1 MSNYKSQVEKTST
14 IRFIN
19 LYSLFSRDFLKGEC
33 HILLIPGYQR
43 GFKWAVKPDEEMSS
57 VEYFTHSLVNNSKN
71 SREDF
76 FLQGIT
82 VYENGNT
89 IEIVDGQQ
97 RITTLY
103 LLLWCLGK
111 ENISETTLK
120 YESRCDTE
128 DLLGSLKS
136 IDPKAFDAQIIDC
149 DSQDTTFIKQ
159 GIHQI
164 NDILKQD
171 VNIQDLLEFIK
182 HKIKVIYVP
191 IRKEKIVS
199 TFTMMNGAKAVMR
212 DEELVK
218 AEMLKRV
225 SQIMNT
231 PTINFENLDSAFEEI
246 RRYSALDWKTAML
259 RSQYARDWDK
269 WLQWWYQP
277 EVIKFFSF
285 TKRPMGL
292 LLNTLL
298 RDLEKEHTSED
309 VNFRE
314 FCEKVLKDN
323 NVTVVFEDLRKLQK
337 KFEDLYN
344 DSAIYNYLGTAIKC
358 TDNKSRYDVI
368 KIFRERINDVE
379 YLRRFVARL
388 VYGCPLDDAKD
399 FTRDI
404 TVTKQNFNNAILNKF
419 VYNQHDR
426 EAFRLLLWLN
436 VLQDVKLQR
445 KFNFNIAES
454 KSLEHIHPK
463 SKVYHEEEIDGLK
476 EYLTGAGDDAPFNGT
491 LPEGVIMRSDI
502 ENYAEKEVGAK
513 LTEHSI
519 SNLVLLYKRDN
530 SEFNNKSFAEKKL
543 ILFNMDVQTPKE
555 LKRIFESRSL
565 IHTMSKFAKSDWT
578 PADMI
583 EYYNEV
589 KGILEKGLEND

>member
-1 MSNYKSQVEKTST
+1 MSQVGITSD

-19 LYSLFSRDFLKGEC
+19 LYSLFSRDFFKGES
-33 HILLIPGYQR
+33 HTLLIPGYQR
-43 GFKWAVKPDEEMSS
+43 GFKWAVKPNEEMSS
-57 VEYFTHSLVNNSKN
+57 VQYFTHCLIDNSKN
-71 SREDF
+71 CQEDY

-82 VYENGNT
+82 VYENGN
-89 IEIVDGQQ
+89 IVEIVDGQQ

-111 ENISETTLK
+111 ENINETTLK
-120 YESRCDTE
+120 YESRQDTE
-128 DLLGSLKS
+128 DLLESLKS
-136 IDPKAFDAQIIDC
+136 IDPITFDSKIEDR

-159 GIHQI
+159 AINQI
-164 NDILKQD
+164 KDILTGDIDKQA
-171 VNIQDLLEFIK
+171 LLEFIK
-182 HKIKVIYVP
+182 HNIKVIYVP

-212 DEELVK
+212 EEELVK

-225 SQIMNT
+225 SHVMNAQ
-231 PTINFENLDSAFEEI
+231 TINFDNLDSAFEEI
-246 RRYSALDWKTAML
+246 RRYSALDWQTAML

-269 WLQWWYQP
+269 WLQWWNQP

-285 TKRPMGL
+285 AKRPMGL

-314 FCEKVLKDN
+314 FCEKVLTD

-344 DSAIYNYLGTAIKC
+344 NPVTYNYLGVAIKC
-358 TDNKSRYDVI
+358 TDSKKRYEVV
-368 KIFRERINDVE
+368 KIFRERINDKE
-379 YLRRFVARL
+379 FLQHFVARL
-388 VYGCPLDDAKD
+388 VYGCSLEDAKD
-399 FTRDI
+399 FTKDI
-404 TVTKQNFNNAILNKF
+404 TSTMLYFNNAILSEI
-419 VYNQHDR
+419 VYQQYDG

-436 VLQDVKLQR
+436 VLQDIKLHR

-463 SKVYHEEEIDGLK
+463 SKVYHEVELDGQTK
-476 EYLTGAGDDAPFNGT
+476 YLTGADDEAGFNGT
-491 LPEGVIMRSDI
+491 LPDGVIMRSDI
-502 ENYAEKEVGAK
+502 ENYAKEEVGIK

-519 SNLVLLYKRDN
+519 SNLVLLYIRDN
-530 SEFNNKSFAEKKL
+530 SEFNDKSFEVKKE
-543 ILFNMDVQTPKE
+543 ILFNMDIKNPKE
-555 LKRIFESRSL
+555 RERVFESRSL
-565 IHTMSKFAKSDWT
+565 IHTMSKFAKSKWT
-578 PADMI
+578 PANMV
-583 EYYNEV
+583 EYYKEI
-589 KGILEKGLEND
+589 KGVLEKGLENE

>member
-1 MSNYKSQVEKTST
+1 MSQVGITSD

-19 LYSLFSRDFLKGEC
+19 LYSLFSRDFFKGES
-33 HILLIPGYQR
+33 HTLLIPGYQR
-43 GFKWAVKPDEEMSS
+43 GFKWAVKPNEEMSS
-57 VEYFTHSLVNNSKN
+57 VEYFTHCLIDNSKN
-71 SREDF
+71 CQEDY

-82 VYENGNT
+82 VYENGN
-89 IEIVDGQQ
+89 IVEIVDGQQ

-111 ENISETTLK
+111 ENINETTLK
-120 YESRCDTE
+120 YESRQDTE
-128 DLLGSLKS
+128 DLLESLKS
-136 IDPKAFDAQIIDC
+136 IDPITFDAQIEDR

-159 GIHQI
+159 AINQI
-164 NDILKQD
+164 KDILTGDIDKQA
-171 VNIQDLLEFIK
+171 LLEFIK
-182 HKIKVIYVP
+182 HNIKVIYVP

-212 DEELVK
+212 EEELVK

-225 SQIMNT
+225 SHVMNAQ
-231 PTINFENLDSAFEEI
+231 TINFDNLDSAFEEI
-246 RRYSALDWKTAML
+246 RRYSALDWQTAML

-269 WLQWWYQP
+269 WLQWWNQP

-285 TKRPMGL
+285 AKRPMGL

-314 FCEKVLKDN
+314 FCEKVLTD

-344 DSAIYNYLGTAIKC
+344 NPVTYNYLGVAIKC
-358 TDNKSRYDVI
+358 TDSKKRYEVV
-368 KIFRERINDVE
+368 KIFRERINDKE
-379 YLRRFVARL
+379 FLQHFVARL
-388 VYGCPLDDAKD
+388 VYGCSLEDAKD
-399 FTRDI
+399 FTKDI
-404 TVTKQNFNNAILNKF
+404 TSTMLYFNNAILSEI
-419 VYNQHDR
+419 VYQQYDG

-436 VLQDVKLQR
+436 VLQDIKLHR

-463 SKVYHEEEIDGLK
+463 SKVYHEVELDGQTK
-476 EYLTGAGDDAPFNGT
+476 YLTGADDEAGFNGT
-491 LPEGVIMRSDI
+491 LHDGVIMRSDI
-502 ENYAEKEVGAK
+502 ENYAKEEVGIK

-519 SNLVLLYKRDN
+519 SNLVLLYIRDN
-530 SEFNNKSFAEKKL
+530 SEFNDKSFEVKKE
-543 ILFNMDVQTPKE
+543 ILFNMDIKNPKE
-555 LKRIFESRSL
+555 RERVFESRSL
-565 IHTMSKFAKSDWT
+565 IHTMSKFAKSKWT
-578 PADMI
+578 PANMV
-583 EYYNEV
+583 EYYKEI
-589 KGILEKGLEND
+589 KGVLEKGLENE